1 MVYLVQV
8 MVNLAVGE
16 SNFDGFANELG
27 PRYSDTPTLDQE
39 INVKLFII

>member
-1 MVYLVQV
+1 MVYLAQL

-27 PRYSDTPTLDQE
+27 PRYLDTPTLDQE
-39 INVKLFII
+39 IKFKLFII